1 MSDDEDDALE
11 KILVAATL
19 HKCKSLQK
27 TVKLIHD
34 LWWIFF
40 KYFED

>member
-1 MSDDEDDALE
+1 MSDDEDDAFKKFLLLQLE
-11 KILVAATL
+11 VQEFA
-19 HKCKSLQK
+19 K